1 MSKAQDKFLPMVLS
15 LTLIALISGGLLAV
29 VYDLTKEPIEISKET
44 SRQKNLKM
52 VLPEF
57 DTIKDTV
64 FSFKSYDTNLE
75 IPASIAYK
83 DGEVSGYAFYTEEN
97 GYGGAVKVL
106 TGFSPDGTIVNYAI
120 MEHQETPG
128 LGAKAD
134 KWFKTS
140 IAGGNAYTTYT
151 VTKDGGNVDGITAA
165 TITSR
170 AFLKAVNRASYTYR
184 SITVIEKEAT
194 DE

>member
-1 MSKAQDKFLPMVLS
+1 MSKAQDKFWPMVLS

-29 VYDLTKEPIEISKET
+29 VYDLTKEPIELSKEAAK
-44 SRQKNLKM
+44 QDNLKK

-57 DTIKDTV
+57 DTLKDSV
-64 FSFKSYDTNLE
+64 FQIVNYTDTLE
-75 IPASIAYK
+75 IPFVTAYK
-83 DGEVSGYAFYTEEN
+83 DSAVSGYAVFTDEN

-106 TGFSPDGTIVNYAI
+106 TGFSTDGTIVDYAI

-134 KWFKTS
+134 KWFKNS
-140 IAGGNAYTTYT
+140 IPGGNAFTKYT
-151 VTKDGGNVDGITAA
+151 VSKDGGNVDGITAA

-170 AFLKAVNRASYTYR
+170 AFLKAVNRASDVYKA
-184 SITVIEKEAT
+184 ITVTGKEAAN
-194 DE
+194 E